1 MDKIGCCSLLT
12 IDFWMFLLFYLY
24 HIILY
29 HFRFHF
35 HSTPWSSRQQI
46 YWKSGGCGIPHCD
59 AACVLQTHEDSYSLA
74 TEHGRLY
81 GWYSRTSVTPSSV
94 NFLAMDDIPDG
105 EPVSLREV
113 VHRAAG
119 GSGQGM
125 LKCSCKLMCRGRC
138 RCVTAGS
145 LFRYHKSRKCNN
157 KYKKA
162 FVYMDVGKEL
172 IFGRQLISVLI

>member
-1 MDKIGCCSLLT
+1 MFYSSIYAILYYITSAFIFIQSLDPQCNRHIENRT
-12 IDFWMFLLFYLY
+12 DAVY
-24 HIILY
+24 HI
-29 HFRFHF
+29 
-35 HSTPWSSRQQI
+35 
-46 YWKSGGCGIPHCD
+46 CD